1 MIPSTTLSPSA
12 GIMTDLDIGTL
23 SGGEGVAQHDTERV

>member
-23 SGGEGVAQHDTERV
+23 SGGEGVAQGDADPV